1 MFSVFQGSGPG
12 HIFFVE
18 ILPGKTTLEPG
29 LIGPMV
35 GHLED
40 RMNRERSQKLYERA
54 LKVLPGGVNSPVR
67 AFRSVG
73 GTPVFMESGQG
84 CTVRD
89 VDGNQYLDFCNSWGP
104 LICGHRH
111 PDIVSAIQKQ
121 LDRSLTLGIPTESEV
136 KLAEFI
142 LEGFKESLPSIR
154 KIRFVSSGTEA
165 VMSAVRLARGF
176 TGRNKIIKFDGCYH
190 GHSDALLVKAGSGLA
205 TAGIPDSSG
214 VPEAMTSDIIVIPLD
229 DEQAVSEAF
238 KAYGNEIAAIILEP
252 VPANNGLLLQRQ
264 EFLQFLRD
272 ITRKHDSLLIFDEV
286 INGFRLAFGGAA
298 EYLGIEPD
306 LITYGKI
313 IGGGMPV
320 GAFAG
325 RDDIFKLLAPD
336 GPVYQAGT
344 LSGNPVAM
352 EAGLAQMKL
361 LTPELYANLE
371 LKRKRIQDAF
381 NDRSYDFQM
390 TGIAS
395 IFWFHHGE
403 APRTSGA
410 IDRDSMKTYAALFH
424 HCLDRGIYMAPSGYE
439 VGFLSSAMEDSDL
452 DRFLETVFEFFDGK

>member
-1 MFSVFQGSGPG
+1 MENG
-12 HIFFVE
+12 
-18 ILPGKTTLEPG
+18 
-29 LIGPMV
+29 
-35 GHLED
+35 
-40 RMNRERSQKLYERA
+40 MNRERSEQLYKKA
-54 LKVLPGGVNSPVR
+54 LEVLPGGVNSPVR

-73 GTPVFMESGQG
+73 GTPVFMESGEG
-84 CTVRD
+84 CEVVD
-89 VDGNQYLDFCNSWGP
+89 VDGNRYLDFCNSWGP

-111 PDIVSAIQKQ
+111 PDIVKAIREQ
-121 LDRSLTLGIPTESEV
+121 LDKSLTLGIPTESEV
-136 KLAEFI
+136 KLAEYI
-142 LEGFKESLPSIR
+142 LDGFRKALPSVR

-214 VPEAMTSDIIVIPLD
+214 VPEAMTSDIIVLPLD
-229 DEQAVSEAF
+229 DEEAVKQAFQSH
-238 KAYGNEIAAIILEP
+238 GSEIAAIILEP
-252 VPANNGLLLQRQ
+252 VPANNGLLIQRP
-264 EFLQFLRD
+264 EFLQYLRD
-272 ITRKHDSLLIFDEV
+272 ITQQNGSLLIFDEV
-286 INGFRLAFGGAA
+286 INGFRLAFAGAA

-361 LTPELYANLE
+361 LTPELYKNLE
-371 LKRKRIQDAF
+371 SNRNQMQEAF
-381 NDRSYDFQM
+381 NSRDFDFKM
-390 TGIAS
+390 TGIGS
-395 IFWFHHGE
+395 IFWFHSGE
-403 APRTSGA
+403 APRTSAA

-424 HCLDRGIYMAPSGYE
+424 HCLDHGIYMAPSGYE
-439 VGFLSSAMEDSDL
+439 VGFLSSAMQQKDL
-452 DRFLETVFEFFDGK
+452 DYFLDTIFAFFKNAPGV

>member
-1 MFSVFQGSGPG
+1 
-12 HIFFVE
+12 
-18 ILPGKTTLEPG
+18 
-29 LIGPMV
+29 
-35 GHLED
+35 
-40 RMNRERSQKLYERA
+40 MNREGSKKLYERA

-84 CTVRD
+84 CHVTD
-89 VDGNQYLDFCNSWGP
+89 VDGNRYLDFCNSWGP

-111 PDIVSAIQKQ
+111 PDIVSAIQSQ
-121 LDRSLTLGIPTESEV
+121 LERSLTLGIPTESEV

-142 LEGFKESLPSIR
+142 LNGFRTNLPSIQ

-214 VPEAMTSDIIVIPLD
+214 VPAAMTSDIIVLPLD
-229 DEQAVSEAF
+229 DEDAVKQAF
-238 KAYGNEIAAIILEP
+238 KDHGNNIAGIILEP
-252 VPANNGLLLQRQ
+252 VPANNGLLLQRP
-264 EFLQFLRD
+264 EYLQFLRD
-272 ITRKHDSLLIFDEV
+272 ITREHGSLLIFDEV

-352 EAGLAQMKL
+352 EAGLAQMRL
-361 LTPELYANLE
+361 LTPDLYTNLE
-371 LKRKRIQDAF
+371 ANRKRIQDAF
-381 NDRSYDFQM
+381 NAKSYEFKM

-395 IFWFHHGE
+395 IFWFHRGE
-403 APRTSGA
+403 APRTSA
-410 IDRDSMKTYAALFH
+410 SIDRDSMKTYAALFH
-424 HCLDRGIYMAPSGYE
+424 HCLDQGIYMAPSGYE
-439 VGFLSSAMEDSDL
+439 VGFLSSAMTDQDL
-452 DRFLETVFEFFDGK
+452 DQFLDTVFAFFDKM